1 MELLVYNGTTG
12 EGSMNASSFTNRMD
26 WLGGATFASSGRE
39 KLLYWVDVL
48 RPNVEDTMGMLASSV
63 LRPRLEKSNVDDVK
77 RIVEY
82 QWMDL
87 PPEIKMGEVYK

>member
-1 MELLVYNGTTG
+1 
-12 EGSMNASSFTNRMD
+12 
-26 WLGGATFASSGRE
+26 
-39 KLLYWVDVL
+39 VL
-48 RPNVEDTMGMLASSV
+48 RPNVEDTMGMLASFV